1 MFCPW
6 CGTAN
11 QSGPFCAQCGKAI
24 SGSSPASPPSLKNE
38 VNVSVNV
45 GGPMVVQ
52 PNRPPTL
59 GQQVANGALN
69 AFQAAREAKREAQ
82 ARRAELQKLHAQTL
96 TNLNTCHDMIGEI
109 ESSILLE
116 LLPPESRAR
125 LLYTRGLETRR
136 EAAELL
142 LERVTDVQLIRAYG
156 LAIQALEDFRI
167 TKEQLQLSL
176 L

>member
-1 MFCPW
+1 
-6 CGTAN
+6 
-11 QSGPFCAQCGKAI
+11 
-24 SGSSPASPPSLKNE
+24 
-38 VNVSVNV
+38 
-45 GGPMVVQ
+45 
-52 PNRPPTL
+52 
-59 GQQVANGALN
+59 
-69 AFQAAREAKREAQ
+69 
-82 ARRAELQKLHAQTL
+82 
-96 TNLNTCHDMIGEI
+96 MIGEI